1 MKKSISGV
9 HTTLLE
15 QEQSSML
22 YDTYVLALPTGHKA
36 KSNNGSPSEKW
47 HLACQLEGGQDLHL
61 PNTNSNLETIKQ
73 ACKSRAVG
81 KTNETL
87 SQEGTKS
94 CH

>member
-1 MKKSISGV
+1 MVAVDTNAVHISLSEEINEERYERV

-47 HLACQLEGGQDLHL
+47 HLACQLEGGQGSTPTQHKLKL
-61 PNTNSNLETIKQ
+61 GNN
-73 ACKSRAVG
+73 
-81 KTNETL
+81 
-87 SQEGTKS
+87 
-94 CH
+94 